1 MAKRHITPL
10 GRHKP
15 VRSSWASMDTAY
27 GNAYM
32 PQEKPEYHCFVTG
45 QFPAMQ
51 DQWRKAQAQKDLD
64 DAASI
69 MATLL

>member
-27 GNAYM
+27 SNAYM
-32 PQEKPEYHCFVTG
+32 PQEKPEFQIYVTG

-51 DQWRKAQAQKDLD
+51 YQWRKAQAKKSLD

-69 MATLL
+69 MATLI